1 MLCPDLVVCDDSAVN
16 MNRGE
21 LMTAEHRG
29 RLRAAGVEA
38 ESLDATEWRAVTDPL
53 PEWWHEDGNVLY
65 FAEEA
70 DLASEIIETLTMI
83 PVRNVLIAIGS
94 EMHLFRSL
102 LIGGDDAIVF
112 IDQNV
117 KLTAGE
123 VYCGAE
129 STVVLHGPVTA
140 TRCAVIDARNGGSI
154 VAAPDQLWA
163 ANVYVATDDMHRL
176 EDRATGERI
185 NPFGAHIRIGRHV
198 WLGRDAVI
206 TGHCD
211 VGDGVVVAQL
221 SMVRGQKIADHAA
234 VAGIPARVVRE
245 NVGWTEADTP

>member
-1 MLCPDLVVCDDSAVN
+1 MSA
-16 MNRGE
+16 
-21 LMTAEHRG
+21 AHRE
-29 RLRAAGVEA
+29 RLRAAGV
-38 ESLDATEWRAVTDPL
+38 DADALNATTWRRVMDPL
-53 PEWWHEDGNVLY
+53 PKWWHEDGNVLY
-65 FAEEA
+65 FAEG
-70 DLASEIIETLTMI
+70 ASLDGEIIETLTMF

-123 VYCGAE
+123 LYCGAE

-140 TRCAVIDARNGGSI
+140 TRCAIIDARNGGSI
-154 VAAPDQLWA
+154 VAGPDQLWA

-176 EDRATGERI
+176 EDRTTGERI
-185 NPFGAHIRIGRHV
+185 NPFGAHIRIGSHV

-206 TGHCD
+206 TGHAD
-211 VGDGVVVAQL
+211 VGDGVVVGHL
-221 SMVRGQKIADHAA
+221 SLVRGQKIPDYAA
-234 VAGIPARVVRE
+234 VAGTPARVVRE

>member
-1 MLCPDLVVCDDSAVN
+1 
-16 MNRGE
+16 MNNTRGK

-29 RLRAAGVEA
+29 RLRAAGVDA
-38 ESLDATEWRAVTDPL
+38 ESLDVAEWRAVTESL
-53 PEWWHEDGNVLY
+53 PAWWHEDGNVLY
-65 FAEEA
+65 FAEGANLA
-70 DLASEIIETLTMI
+70 DEIIETLTMF

-140 TRCAVIDARNGGSI
+140 TRCAIIDARNGGSI
-154 VAAPDQLWA
+154 VAGPDQLWA

-176 EDRATGERI
+176 EDRTTGERI
-185 NPFGAHIRIGRHV
+185 NPYGAHIRIGSHV

-221 SMVRGQKIADHAA
+221 SLVRGQKIADYAA

>member
-1 MLCPDLVVCDDSAVN
+1 MVCDDAAVN
-16 MNRGE
+16 TTRGE
-21 LMTAEHRG
+21 LMTAEHRA

-38 ESLDATEWRAVTDPL
+38 ESLDATEWRALADPL
-53 PEWWHEDGNVLY
+53 PTWWHEDGNALY
-65 FAEEA
+65 FAEG
-70 DLASEIIETLTMI
+70 ASLDDEIIATLTMF
-83 PVRNVLIAIGS
+83 PVRDVLIAIGS

-102 LIGGDDAIVF
+102 LIGGDDAVVF

-123 VYCGAE
+123 MYCGAE

-140 TRCAVIDARNGGSI
+140 TRCAIIDARNGGSI
-154 VAAPDQLWA
+154 VAGPDQLWA

-185 NPFGAHIRIGRHV
+185 NPFGAHIRIGSHV

-206 TGHCD
+206 TGHSD
-211 VGDGVVVAQL
+211 VGDGVVVGQL